1 MIFVDTWAWIALASE
16 NDQYHDLATRE
27 HIRLK
32 KKRQRYATTNF
43 VLSEAITHLYR
54 KQRAEE
60 ARQFVNGL
68 FAAADNDILQLV

>member
-1 MIFVDTWAWIALASE
+1 MIFVDTWAWIALARE
-16 NDQYHDLATRE
+16 NDQYHDLATPE

-60 ARQFVNGL
+60 A
-68 FAAADNDILQLV
+68 